1 MTDKTEADFVEEMK
15 DLILDSSE
23 DVSRKVISSALKFIK
38 KKNWVNPGSEKEF
51 SVFLGEKMP
60 RVIGEET
67 SKRLNGLLGLD
78 L

>member
-1 MTDKTEADFVEEMK
+1 MPDKTEADFVEEMK

-38 KKNWVNPGSEKEF
+38 KKNWVNQDCEKEF
-51 SVFLGEKMP
+51 TVFLGEKMP

-67 SKRLNGLLGLD
+67 SKRLNNLLGLD